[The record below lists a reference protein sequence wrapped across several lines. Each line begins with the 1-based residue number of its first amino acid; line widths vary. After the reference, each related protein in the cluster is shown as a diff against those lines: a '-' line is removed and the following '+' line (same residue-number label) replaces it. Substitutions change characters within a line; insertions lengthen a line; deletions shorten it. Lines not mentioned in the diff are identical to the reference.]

1 MVRESF
7 PCMGSAGGCAW
18 GLGRGWGVVGSLQV
32 GHSMHCSTG
41 RSWGPAGA
49 KPLADGPSW
58 GYRGAGV
65 GFGRQCL
72 KRDVSCEPGG
82 GLSRSLHAREL

>member
-1 MVRESF
+1 
-7 PCMGSAGGCAW
+7 MG
-18 GLGRGWGVVGSLQV
+18 GLGRALGVVGSLQV
-32 GHSMHCSTG
+32 GHGTLCSTV

-49 KPLADGPSW
+49 EPLADGPSW

-82 GLSRSLHAREL
+82 GWGGALSRGLHAREL